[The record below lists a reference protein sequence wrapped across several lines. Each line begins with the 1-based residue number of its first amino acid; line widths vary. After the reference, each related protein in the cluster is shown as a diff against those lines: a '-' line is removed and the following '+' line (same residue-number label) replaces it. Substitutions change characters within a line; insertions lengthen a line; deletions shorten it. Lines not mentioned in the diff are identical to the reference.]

1 MEVDDLGTT
10 KKGKRRFRS
19 SDLTPQRS
27 ITAKEDEVKICFLHA
42 DTSNNEFSSVAYVG
56 FHPRLMK
63 ESEMLSI
70 THINTA
76 MT

>member
-10 KKGKRRFRS
+10 KRGKRRFSS
-19 SDLTPQRS
+19 SDLNPQRS
-27 ITAKEDEVKICFLHA
+27 ITAKEDGVKICFLHA

-56 FHPRLMK
+56 YHRRLMK

-76 MT
+76 LT